1 MDSAFVFSGFLV
13 GLLVGVTGV
22 GGGSLL
28 TPLLILVFG
37 VAPVAAV
44 GTDLMFAAL
53 TKIGGAIVHGRNQRV
68 DWRLVCQMAFGS
80 VPAALLT
87 LVVLRYLA
95 DSGRDMGS
103 VILPILGCML
113 IITAI
118 ALLAKTSILK
128 HRDSNVTIQKM
139 RATLPAGPF
148 ATALG
153 AVLGVLVTLTS
164 IGAGAFGV
172 VALLVLKPHMPLQR
186 IVGTDI
192 AHAIPLTLVGGIGF
206 AMLGQVD
213 WGLLFN
219 LLLGSLPGIW
229 IGSQW
234 SNRMPEKWLRTFL
247 AIMLMII
254 GSKIVAT

>member
-1 MDSAFVFSGFLV
+1 
-13 GLLVGVTGV
+13 
-22 GGGSLL
+22 
-28 TPLLILVFG
+28 
-37 VAPVAAV
+37 
-44 GTDLMFAAL
+44 
-53 TKIGGAIVHGRNQRV
+53 
-68 DWRLVCQMAFGS
+68 
-80 VPAALLT
+80 
-87 LVVLRYLA
+87 
-95 DSGRDMGS
+95 
-103 VILPILGCML
+103 
-113 IITAI
+113 
-118 ALLAKTSILK
+118 
-128 HRDSNVTIQKM
+128 
-139 RATLPAGPF
+139 
-148 ATALG
+148 
-153 AVLGVLVTLTS
+153 
-164 IGAGAFGV
+164 
-172 VALLVLKPHMPLQR
+172 MPLQR